1 MAFDDGDNDELSPV
15 AFEDS
20 NISYM
25 QYLEAHGGKMVDPL
39 SREGLELQAAYLKYL
54 GDQQHPLDTLRRISV
69 NPWAQTRD
77 RISAAKALLEYTA
90 RKIPA
95 TIELT
100 GNDGKPLQIDASA
113 MKNLSNSDLDLL
125 VSLLEKANKGK

>member
-1 MAFDDGDNDELSPV
+1 MAFDDGDKDTLSPMN
-15 AFEDS
+15 FEDS
-20 NISYM
+20 NVSYM
-25 QYLEAHGGKMVDPL
+25 QYLEAQGGKMVDPL

-54 GDQQHPLDTLRRISV
+54 NNDNHPIDVLRRISV
-69 NPWAQTRD
+69 NPWAQTKD

-90 RKIPA
+90 RRVPA

-113 MKNLSNSDLDLL
+113 MKNLSNADLDTLTK
-125 VSLLEKANKGK
+125 LLEKANKAK

>member
-1 MAFDDGDNDELSPV
+1 MAFDDGDNDELNP
-15 AFEDS
+15 ANFEDT
-20 NISYM
+20 NISYL
-25 QYLEAHGGKMVDPL
+25 QYMEAQGGKLVDPL

-54 GDQQHPLDTLRRISV
+54 GDNQHPIDVLRRISV
-69 NPWAQTRD
+69 NPWAQTKD
-77 RISAAKALLEYTA
+77 RISAAKALMEYTV

>member
-1 MAFDDGDNDELSPV
+1 MAFDDGDKDELGPV
-15 AFEDS
+15 NFEDT
-20 NISYM
+20 NISYL
-25 QYLEAHGGKMVDPL
+25 QYMEANGGKLIDPL

-54 GDQQHPLDTLRRISV
+54 GDNQHPIDVLRRISV
-69 NPWAQTRD
+69 NPWAQTKD
-77 RISAAKALLEYTA
+77 RISAAKALMEYTV

-113 MKNLSNSDLDLL
+113 MKNLSNADLDLL